1 MGHVWG
7 PDMRATPT
15 TPAAAAE
22 PEFLLAAQ
30 RLARAPRDKVAIIVH
45 LSRLRQSRAALPP
58 AHQLRLAR
66 SILGDAAQRYEGQ
79 VFTLRNGDMALLCRH
94 GGRPLEAAGTLA
106 VEPATL
112 PGVLSRLFHADTS
125 MLISVWPLPSQRES
139 LLAYA
144 ADRLAEVRPAA
155 ASHSARPMQSQTLP
169 SVALQNERGLT
180 GSPTGS
186 PAIDAA
192 GATATIDA
200 IGTLLA
206 GTRLTDLM
214 HRQTAVRLSPQDGVV
229 LPLFREIS
237 FSVSALEQRIAG
249 LGQPGQAGADP
260 FLFRHLASRLDA
272 RMLSTLLLEVGRG
285 GPLDAAAASA
295 AGVGLHLNLS
305 LPTIR
310 SEAFTRL
317 LNAVSQA
324 DGQLGIEIS
333 FVEVCADPAAWRH
346 ARELTARHGVT
357 LVLDGVSPLALRLT
371 RPWLLQPD
379 IVKFEWLPRL
389 PTAEGIEQAQI
400 HEGIQM
406 LDPNRIVLHRAETE
420 AALTWGQAQGISRFQ
435 GRHVDA
441 MLGAGRI
448 LHCPLSR
455 ACTLRQCIERGA
467 AIADVGRTGCGNTAM
482 LDGADVALG
491 GTLRGGRRAESAG
504 DPATAAS
511 AATTATPPQT
521 EPQTGPGGGARRRR
535 GAAPS

>member
-1 MGHVWG
+1 
-7 PDMRATPT
+7 
-15 TPAAAAE
+15 
-22 PEFLLAAQ
+22 
-30 RLARAPRDKVAIIVH
+30 

-79 VFTLRNGDMALLCRH
+79 VFNLRNGDMALLCRH
-94 GGRPLEAAGTLA
+94 GGRPVEAAGTLA

-125 MLISVWPLPSQRES
+125 MLISVWPVPTQRDL

-144 ADRLAEVRPAA
+144 ADRLAEVRPTASSHGSRPAVGPA
-155 ASHSARPMQSQTLP
+155 ASPAIPVPEH
-169 SVALQNERGLT
+169 GLT

-186 PAIDAA
+186 PAIDAS

-214 HRQTAVRLSPQDGVV
+214 HRQTAIRLSQQDGTVQ
-229 LPLFREIS
+229 PLFRELS

-260 FLFRHLASRLDA
+260 FLFRHLAARLDT
-272 RMLSTLLLEVGRG
+272 RMLSTLLREIGRG
-285 GPLDAAAASA
+285 GPLDAAASGT
-295 AGVGLHLNLS
+295 GVALHLNLT

-310 SEAFTRL
+310 SDAFSRL
-317 LNAVSQA
+317 LSAVGEA
-324 DGQLGIEIS
+324 DGQLGVEIS

-346 ARELTARHGVT
+346 AREITARHGVT

-379 IVKFEWLPRL
+379 LVKFEWLPRL

-400 HEGIQM
+400 QEGIQM
-406 LDPNRIVLHRAETE
+406 LDPDRIVLHRAETE
-420 AALTWGQAQGISRFQ
+420 AALTWGQSQGISRFQ

-455 ACTLRQCIERGA
+455 GCTLRQCIERAA
-467 AIADVGRTGCGNTAM
+467 AIADVGRSGCGNTAM
-482 LDGADVALG
+482 LDGADVS
-491 GTLRGGRRAESAG
+491 LRGGRRPESSPAAPASITPPFVGPTAES
-504 DPATAAS
+504 DTVI
-511 AATTATPPQT
+511 PQ
-521 EPQTGPGGGARRRR
+521 PGGAAPRRR
-535 GAAPS
+535 GATPT

>member
-1 MGHVWG
+1 MKTI
-7 PDMRATPT
+7 ATQSAP
-15 TPAAAAE
+15 AE
-22 PEFLLAAQ
+22 PEFLLATQ
-30 RLARAPRDKVAIIVH
+30 RLARAPTDKVAIIVH

-66 SILGDAAQRYEGQ
+66 SILSDAAQRYEGQ

-94 GGRPLEAAGTLA
+94 GGRPVEAAGTLA

-125 MLISVWPLPSQRES
+125 LLVSVWPLPTQRDS

-155 ASHSARPMQSQTLP
+155 ASHNARPAGQASQAASGPLALANRTLP
-169 SVALQNERGLT
+169 
-180 GSPTGS
+180 GSPSGS
-186 PAIDAA
+186 SAADAS
-192 GATATIDA
+192 GSTATIDA
-200 IGTLLA
+200 ISTLLA

-214 HRQTAVRLSPQDGVV
+214 HRQTAIRLSQQDGTVQ
-229 LPLFREIS
+229 PLFRELS

-260 FLFRHLASRLDA
+260 FLFRHLAARLDT
-272 RMLSTLLLEVGRG
+272 RMLATLLSQIGRG
-285 GPLDAAAASA
+285 GPLDAAAS
-295 AGVGLHLNLS
+295 GSGPGLHLNLT

-317 LNAVSQA
+317 LSAVGQA
-324 DGQLGIEIS
+324 DGQLGIEVS

-379 IVKFEWLPRL
+379 LVKFEWLPRL

-400 HEGIQM
+400 NEGIEM

-420 AALTWGQAQGISRFQ
+420 AALAWGQAHGISRFQ

-455 ACTLRQCIERGA
+455 GCTLRQCIERGA
-467 AIADVGRTGCGNTAM
+467 AIADVGRSGCGNVAM
-482 LDGADVALG
+482 LDGADVS
-491 GTLRGGRRAESAG
+491 LRGGRRP
-504 DPATAAS
+504 D
-511 AATTATPPQT
+511 TATDMKSSAPTPEATPIPSVT
-521 EPQTGPGGGARRRR
+521 EQDSDVRRRR
-535 GAAPS
+535 GASRS

>member
-1 MGHVWG
+1 V
-7 PDMRATPT
+7 
-15 TPAAAAE
+15 E

-79 VFTLRNGDMALLCRH
+79 VYALRNGDMALLCRH
-94 GGRPLEAAGTLA
+94 GGRPVEAAGTLA

-125 MLISVWPLPSQRES
+125 LLISMWPLPTQRDL

-155 ASHSARPMQSQTLP
+155 TGHTRPAPNPAPAAASLLTD
-169 SVALQNERGLT
+169 RGLNGAA
-180 GSPTGS
+180 GSS
-186 PAIDAA
+186 PAIDST

-214 HRQTAVRLSPQDGVV
+214 HRQTAVRLSQQDGVV
-229 LPLFREIS
+229 LPLFRELS

-272 RMLSTLLLEVGRG
+272 RMLSTLLKEVGRG

-295 AGVGLHLNLS
+295 SGVGLHLNLS

-317 LNAVSQA
+317 LTAISEA
-324 DGQLGIEIS
+324 DGQLGIEIP

-346 ARELTARHGVT
+346 AREVTARHGVT
-357 LVLDGVSPLALRLT
+357 LILDGVSPLALRLT

-379 IVKFEWLPRL
+379 LVKFEWLPRL

-400 HEGIQM
+400 QEGIQM

-420 AALTWGQAQGISRFQ
+420 AALAWGQSLGISRFQ

-448 LHCPLSR
+448 MHCPLSR
-455 ACTLRQCIERGA
+455 GCTLRQCIERGA

-482 LDGADVALG
+482 LDGADVAL
-491 GTLRGGRRAESAG
+491 RAGRRTQAAG
-504 DPATAAS
+504 DAPASSATDEAVPGAA
-511 AATTATPPQT
+511 APA
-521 EPQTGPGGGARRRR
+521 GGGRRRR

>member
-1 MGHVWG
+1 
-7 PDMRATPT
+7 
-15 TPAAAAE
+15 
-22 PEFLLAAQ
+22 
-30 RLARAPRDKVAIIVH
+30 
-45 LSRLRQSRAALPP
+45 
-58 AHQLRLAR
+58 
-66 SILGDAAQRYEGQ
+66 
-79 VFTLRNGDMALLCRH
+79 MALLCRH
-94 GGRPLEAAGTLA
+94 GGRPIEAAGTLA
-106 VEPATL
+106 VEPSTL

-125 MLISVWPLPSQRES
+125 MLISVWPLPTQREL

-155 ASHSARPMQSQTLP
+155 ASHGGLTPGRAPSHASPAASPLSGLP
-169 SVALQNERGLT
+169 TPDRGLT
-180 GSPTGS
+180 GSPTGT
-186 PAIDAA
+186 PAIDAS

-214 HRQTAVRLSPQDGVV
+214 HRQAAVRLSAQDGSVQ
-229 LPLFREIS
+229 PLFRELS

-260 FLFRHLASRLDA
+260 FLFRHLAARLDT
-272 RMLSTLLLEVGRG
+272 RMLSTLLREIGRG

-295 AGVGLHLNLS
+295 SGVGLHLNLT
-305 LPTIR
+305 LPTLR
-310 SEAFTRL
+310 SEAFSRL
-317 LNAVSQA
+317 LNAVSEA

-346 ARELTARHGVT
+346 AREITAKHGVT

-379 IVKFEWLPRL
+379 LVKFEWLPRL

-400 HEGIQM
+400 QEGIQM

-420 AALTWGQAQGISRFQ
+420 AAVTWGQSQGISRFQ

-448 LHCPLSR
+448 LHCPISR
-455 ACTLRQCIERGA
+455 GCTLRQCIERGA
-467 AIADVGRTGCGNTAM
+467 AIADVGRSGCGNTAL
-482 LDGADVALG
+482 LDGADVS
-491 GTLRGGRRAESAG
+491 LRGGRRPE
-504 DPATAAS
+504 ATADTNGSEAPS
-511 AATTATPPQT
+511 SDVIA
-521 EPQTGPGGGARRRR
+521 GPHDLAGNPRRRR